1 MRIRPK
7 RPNSARK
14 VGIRKVIVP
23 DLSGLSRSQAKTALE
38 SVGLTW
44 SETASNIENINI
56 DQSIVN
62 QGTSSGVTVNIGT
75 SISFTYYNYV
85 APPPYYNPYYN
96 PYNNPPPYDNTYYNP
111 YSNPPVSDCID
122 DDAGFCTNVDANG
135 YGDGYNYQYSPS
147 GLFNCSPRYYGRTF
161 CGIPAYYNPYNNP
174 YYNPYDNPPPY
185 DNTYYNPYNNP
196 PPYINSPSVYYNP
209 YYNPSFAKSIGVN
222 TLIRTPSGLVAAG
235 SIQPGDILSSANIVG
250 FPYENLPG
258 AKEEALAWTSD
269 NPVIE
274 PAETTVVSVVKR
286 TAEGGVLINTD
297 VFSETHY
304 ILVKRNSLAMFV
316 LTTQVVTTD
325 EVYSYA
331 TQTWEKIVNLQA
343 ENIPHEVVSINCEP
357 YDIFY
362 TERMLVHD
370 SVSL

>member
-1 MRIRPK
+1 MRNKPK
-7 RPNSARK
+7 RPKSSRK

-23 DLSGLSRSQAKTALE
+23 NLSGLSRSQAKTALE

-62 QGTSSGVTVNIGT
+62 QGISSGVTVNIGT

-96 PYNNPPPYDNTYYNP
+96 PYSNPPPYDNPYYNP
-111 YSNPPVSDCID
+111 YSNPPANDCTE
-122 DDAGFCTNVDANG
+122 DDAGYCSGGTW
-135 YGDGYNYQYSPS
+135 YQYYYSPS
-147 GLFNCSPRYYGRTF
+147 GMFS
-161 CGIPAYYNPYNNP
+161 CGARAQGSCTP
-174 YYNPYDNPPPY
+174 
-185 DNTYYNPYNNP
+185 
-196 PPYINSPSVYYNP
+196 YYNP
-209 YYNPSFAKSIGVN
+209 YYNPYSNPPPYDNVYYNPYSNPPPYDNPPYYNPYFNPSFAKSVGVN
-222 TLIRTPSGLVAAG
+222 TLVRTPSGLVAAG
-235 SIQPGDILSSANIVG
+235 SIQPGDVLSSANIIS

-258 AKEEALAWTSD
+258 AKEKALAWSSD

-304 ILVKRNSLAMFV
+304 ILVKRDNLAMFI
-316 LTTQVVTTD
+316 LSTNVVISD
-325 EVYSYA
+325 KIYSYA
-331 TQTWEKIVNLQA
+331 TNTWEDIINLQA

-357 YDIFY
+357 YDVFY

>member
-1 MRIRPK
+1 MRSKPK
-7 RPNSARK
+7 RPKSSRK
-14 VGIRKVIVP
+14 VGTRKVNVP
-23 DLSGLSRSQAKTALE
+23 NLSGLTRSQAKTALE

-44 SETASNIENINI
+44 SETAANIENINL

-62 QGTSSGVTVNIGT
+62 QGTSSGITVNIGT

-96 PYNNPPPYDNTYYNP
+96 PYSNPPPYDNPYYNP
-111 YSNPPVSDCID
+111 YSNPPANDCVEDSDGYC
-122 DDAGFCTNVDANG
+122 ANG
-135 YGDGYNYQYSPS
+135 TWMQYWYSPS
-147 GLFNCSPRYYGRTF
+147 GLYNC
-161 CGIPAYYNPYNNP
+161 PARPGGSCLPNPYYNT

-185 DNTYYNPYNNP
+185 DN
-196 PPYINSPSVYYNP
+196 VYYNP
-209 YYNPSFAKSIGVN
+209 YSNPPPYDNPPYYNPYFNPSFAKSVGVN
-222 TLIRTPSGLVAAG
+222 TLVRTPSGLVAAG
-235 SIQPGDILSSANIVG
+235 SIQPGDILSSANIIG

-258 AKEEALAWTSD
+258 AKEEALAWSSD
-269 NPVIE
+269 SPVIE

-304 ILVKRNSLAMFV
+304 ILVKRDNLAMFI
-316 LTTQVVTTD
+316 LSTEVVISD
-325 EVYSYA
+325 KVYSYA
-331 TQTWEKIVNLQA
+331 TNTWEDIINLQS

-357 YDIFY
+357 YDVFY

>member
-1 MRIRPK
+1 MRSKPK
-7 RPNSARK
+7 RPKSSRK

-23 DLSGLSRSQAKTALE
+23 NLSGLSRSQAKTALE

-44 SETASNIENINI
+44 SETASNVENINI

-96 PYNNPPPYDNTYYNP
+96 PYDNPPPYDNTYYNP
-111 YSNPPVSDCID
+111 YMNPPVSDCID
-122 DDAGFCTNVDANG
+122 DDAGFCANVDGNG
-135 YGDGYNYQYSPS
+135 YGDYFNYQYSPS
-147 GLFNCSPRYYGRTF
+147 GQSACGPRYIGRSF
-161 CGIPAYYNPYNNP
+161 CGVPAYNNPYNNP

-185 DNTYYNPYNNP
+185 DNVYYNPYDNP

>member
-1 MRIRPK
+1 MRSKPK
-7 RPNSARK
+7 RPKAARK
-14 VGIRKVIVP
+14 VGVRKVIVP
-23 DLSGLSRSQAKTALE
+23 NLSGLSRSQAKTALE

-44 SETASNIENINI
+44 SETASNVENINI

-62 QGTSSGVTVNIGT
+62 QGTSNGVTVNIGS

-96 PYNNPPPYDNTYYNP
+96 PYSNPPPYDNPYYNP
-111 YSNPPVSDCID
+111 YSNPPANDCVED
-122 DDAGFCTNVDANG
+122 S
-135 YGDGYNYQYSPS
+135 DGYCASGTWMQYWYSPS
-147 GLFNCSPRYYGRTF
+147 GQFSCPARPGGS
-161 CGIPAYYNPYNNP
+161 CIPNP
-174 YYNPYDNPPPY
+174 YYNAYNNPPPY
-185 DNTYYNPYNNP
+185 DN
-196 PPYINSPSVYYNP
+196 VYYNP
-209 YYNPSFAKSIGVN
+209 YSNPPPYDNPPYYNPYWNPVYSKSVGVN
-222 TLIRTPSGLVAAG
+222 TLVRTPSGLVAAG
-235 SIQPGDILSSANIVG
+235 SIQPGDILSSANIIG

-258 AKEEALAWTSD
+258 AKEEALSWSSD

-304 ILVKRNSLAMFV
+304 ILVKRDNLAMFI
-316 LTTQVVTTD
+316 LSTEVVISD
-325 EVYSYA
+325 KIYSYA
-331 TQTWEKIVNLQA
+331 TNTWEDIINLQA

-357 YDIFY
+357 YDVFY